1 MEGFCFYCEVGG
13 KVAQH
18 LEKRQGSEVVGRGK
32 VCNGG
37 QEGRD

>member
-18 LEKRQGSEVVGRGK
+18 LEKRQGVRGRG
-32 VCNGG
+32 
-37 QEGRD
+37 EG